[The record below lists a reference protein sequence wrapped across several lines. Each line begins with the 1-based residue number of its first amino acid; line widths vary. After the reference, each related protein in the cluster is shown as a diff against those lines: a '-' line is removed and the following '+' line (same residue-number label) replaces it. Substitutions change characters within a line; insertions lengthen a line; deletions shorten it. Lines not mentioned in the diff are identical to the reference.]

1 MNTYEIITPSGPL
14 DTYGDIDISLNYAI
28 DDIFDISKRN
38 TSWSKT
44 ITLPGTPIN
53 NKFFKHLYDVNID
66 NISFNIV
73 KRIDVSIRI
82 GTNDV
87 MSGYMQ
93 LMNIVILNGEIQYE
107 ISIAGSLKSI
117 ISTISDYDLGAIDLS
132 EYNHRRT
139 PQNIVSSWDYN
150 IYKFSAIT
158 SVGNPGDG
166 YVYPYIINGNSQ
178 DIWSNAYTYDM
189 FPAIYVQTIF
199 KKIMEIAGF
208 TYSSKF
214 LESDYFKKLI
224 IPFVGDKLQL
234 TEEEVE
240 SRTVR
245 VGVGSTIGVNMTP
258 YMQNGGDWYY
268 NWMSNYLF
276 PLNRESGTVTDVT
289 GELVFTDKEN
299 QWNGVNYYTCAHAGY
314 YDVSFVGKL
323 IAEYKKTNGGNVE
336 WKKNSLEY
344 RYFMELVRAN
354 GTQTTLYDSG
364 SLKITPSDGTPHPTP
379 WKDTANP
386 LQCSMG
392 AENVFMEAGDKIRMI
407 IGHRHPAGVNWA
419 GGDSKIISRLYF
431 DDVTEGEFTK
441 LVVKPSTN
449 ELYDTSFIN
458 MNQILDS
465 KIKMKD
471 FFLDIVKMFNLI
483 ISDDPNT
490 PYNVIIEPRDDF
502 FKSRERVLNWDEE
515 KKLDLDS
522 EIIITPM
529 SELDAQSYKFT
540 YTEDSDFYNEEYKNE
555 TNRVYGDYEYKIDND
570 FSDKTNELKIGF
582 SPTPN
587 SSQFID
593 SKVAPFFV
601 TYDGD
606 KLKPKKVK
614 QRILFYGGSIN
625 LKQGSTLTIK
635 EYPTDPTFLTV
646 NKYPYCGM
654 WDHPTKP
661 QWDLSFGRTQKIYW
675 NSSNV
680 FPNQNLFERFHKQT
694 LLNIIDNNAKLLECT
709 VHLTPKDIANFDFRD
724 IIFLMGSYWRINK
737 IKDYN
742 PVQTDRLTKV
752 VLYKIIDLNII
763 SKYLVE
769 VPTSNKSC
777 PVDMVSKKTPQGYVV
792 VSPSGK
798 EVNTDCCKQVGG
810 TFVNGMC
817 FLKIVIPPIEK
828 DGFKR
833 VPLSKSSIEVIPTIE
848 ERGPLVLNRYLTS
861 RNAVSIESFGSQNY
875 IQPGSKEGL
884 IIGSNSS
891 ILNGIE
897 NAVIIGDGITADENG
912 SVFIGAVKIN
922 KEGNIL
928 HNGLLIIDGGLN
940 EVFNYAKTNPIEV
953 VDGTFDSVRNPGGS
967 SYSRPIIDGGQK
979 S

>member
-289 GELVFTDKEN
+289 G
-299 QWNGVNYYTCAHAGY
+299 
-314 YDVSFVGKL
+314 
-323 IAEYKKTNGGNVE
+323 
-336 WKKNSLEY
+336 
-344 RYFMELVRAN
+344 
-354 GTQTTLYDSG
+354 
-364 SLKITPSDGTPHPTP
+364 
-379 WKDTANP
+379 
-386 LQCSMG
+386 
-392 AENVFMEAGDKIRMI
+392 
-407 IGHRHPAGVNWA
+407 
-419 GGDSKIISRLYF
+419 
-431 DDVTEGEFTK
+431 
-441 LVVKPSTN
+441 
-449 ELYDTSFIN
+449 
-458 MNQILDS
+458 
-465 KIKMKD
+465 
-471 FFLDIVKMFNLI
+471 
-483 ISDDPNT
+483 
-490 PYNVIIEPRDDF
+490 
-502 FKSRERVLNWDEE
+502 
-515 KKLDLDS
+515 
-522 EIIITPM
+522 
-529 SELDAQSYKFT
+529 
-540 YTEDSDFYNEEYKNE
+540 
-555 TNRVYGDYEYKIDND
+555 
-570 FSDKTNELKIGF
+570 
-582 SPTPN
+582 
-587 SSQFID
+587 
-593 SKVAPFFV
+593 
-601 TYDGD
+601 
-606 KLKPKKVK
+606 
-614 QRILFYGGSIN
+614 
-625 LKQGSTLTIK
+625 
-635 EYPTDPTFLTV
+635 
-646 NKYPYCGM
+646 
-654 WDHPTKP
+654 
-661 QWDLSFGRTQKIYW
+661 
-675 NSSNV
+675 
-680 FPNQNLFERFHKQT
+680 
-694 LLNIIDNNAKLLECT
+694 
-709 VHLTPKDIANFDFRD
+709 
-724 IIFLMGSYWRINK
+724 
-737 IKDYN
+737 
-742 PVQTDRLTKV
+742 
-752 VLYKIIDLNII
+752 
-763 SKYLVE
+763 
-769 VPTSNKSC
+769 
-777 PVDMVSKKTPQGYVV
+777 
-792 VSPSGK
+792 
-798 EVNTDCCKQVGG
+798 
-810 TFVNGMC
+810 
-817 FLKIVIPPIEK
+817 
-828 DGFKR
+828 
-833 VPLSKSSIEVIPTIE
+833 
-848 ERGPLVLNRYLTS
+848 
-861 RNAVSIESFGSQNY
+861 
-875 IQPGSKEGL
+875 
-884 IIGSNSS
+884 
-891 ILNGIE
+891 
-897 NAVIIGDGITADENG
+897 
-912 SVFIGAVKIN
+912 
-922 KEGNIL
+922 
-928 HNGLLIIDGGLN
+928 
-940 EVFNYAKTNPIEV
+940 
-953 VDGTFDSVRNPGGS
+953 
-967 SYSRPIIDGGQK
+967 
-979 S
+979 